1 MTDEKVE
8 VAAVFI
14 CKALLE
20 RETGAL
26 MLVANPNINQ
36 SETLAVLYDK
46 IAELAKADAATIRET
61 IERERQARDN

>member
-1 MTDEKVE
+1 MTEQNEE
-8 VAAVFI
+8 VGGVFI

-26 MLVANPNINQ
+26 MLLPNPNLPQ